1 MALIP
6 KLTLLEGPVPQQEF
20 ELTENEIIIGREST
34 CDLVVATSSVS
45 RPRARLRK
53 VDGNYYIEDTGSPA
67 TARS

>member
-20 ELTENEIIIGREST
+20 ELTENEITIGRKST

-45 RPRARLRK
+45 RQHTRPFPKSGWQLL
-53 VDGNYYIEDTGSPA
+53 Y
-67 TARS
+67 